1 MAIIRLFRRYK
12 DSMKQ
17 LCLSI
22 VVLLLLG
29 CGGRREECVV
39 ADSVTCDSAVEPVQP
54 TVVQYTATEQK
65 LLALGFEDVQMLDT
79 TIRVHLV
86 YATSDNFLG
95 RVMYDD
101 LRRAFLLPLMAQK
114 VVAAQQALHQ
124 ERPDLDLLILDAVRP
139 LSVQYK
145 MFYVVAGTPKNR
157 YVANPKK
164 GPGMHNF
171 GAAVDVTLVDRQGN
185 WLPMG
190 SDFDH
195 FGPESHIDEEDRLL
209 ALGKITKEEYDNRRL
224 LRRVMRQ
231 QGLLTLKSE
240 WWHFSLMPVSRARR
254 ELKAVEL

>member
-1 MAIIRLFRRYK
+1 MRQLF
-12 DSMKQ
+12 
-17 LCLSI
+17 LCI
-22 VVLLLLG
+22 VVLTLLG
-29 CGGRREECVV
+29 CSGREQGRIEE
-39 ADSVTCDSAVEPVQP
+39 DSVPCDTAIEVIRQEE
-54 TVVQYTATEQK
+54 VQYTATEQK
-65 LLALGFEDVQMLDT
+65 LMALGLEDVQMLDS
-79 TIRVHLV
+79 TIQVHLV
-86 YATSDNFLG
+86 YATPDNFLG
-95 RVMYDD
+95 RVLYDD
-101 LRRAFLLPLMAQK
+101 LRRAFLLPVMAQK

-124 ERPDLDLLILDAVRP
+124 ERPDLDLLILDAARP

-145 MFYVVAGTPKNR
+145 MFHVVAGTPQNR

-171 GAAVDVTLVDRQGN
+171 GAAVDVTLVDHEGN

-195 FGPESHIDEEDRLL
+195 FGPESHIDNEDRLL

-231 QGLLTLKSE
+231 QGLLTLNSE
-240 WWHFSLMPVSRARR
+240 WWHFNLMSVSRARR